1 MFSGLPAQLEGIKP
15 VLLYPVFGL
24 LITGVVMQKVVIPP
38 VVALNEMLTGWL
50 NGLNGTN
57 AILLGLI
64 LGGMMAIDMGGP
76 INKAAFTFGIAA
88 IEAQN
93 FGVHSA
99 VKWPVVW
106 HHH

>member
-1 MFSGLPAQLEGIKP
+1 M
-15 VLLYPVFGL
+15 
-24 LITGVVMQKVVIPP
+24 IPP

-76 INKAAFTFGIAA
+76 INKAAFTFGIV
-88 IEAQN
+88 Q
-93 FGVHSA
+93 
-99 VKWPVVW
+99 
-106 HHH
+106 